1 MIEIFLSE
9 DYDKDLLKAYLR
21 WVRKTAS
28 RELTYDTSNSEVDVC
43 VNTSIH
49 LSYEEAV
56 EHSSGSPYIGDL
68 VVFINDIEIRE
79 FINGE
84 SVSIDA
90 IYKYIEEME

>member
-28 RELTYDTSNSEVDVC
+28 RELTYDTNNSKVDVC

-56 EHSSGSPYIGDL
+56 EHSSSLSYKGDL
-68 VVFINDIEIRE
+68 VVFFNDRSVNE

-84 SVSIDA
+84 PVDVDSL
-90 IYKYIEEME
+90 EEFIKEM

>member
-28 RELTYDTSNSEVDVC
+28 RELTYDTNNSEVDVC

-56 EHSSGSPYIGDL
+56 EHSSSLSYRGDL
-68 VVFINDIEIRE
+68 VVFFNDRSVSEY
-79 FINGE
+79 INGE
-84 SVSIDA
+84 SVDVDT
-90 IYKYIEEME
+90 IYKYIEEV

>member
-9 DYDKDLLKAYLR
+9 DYDKDLLKAYLEFI
-21 WVRKTAS
+21 KSTAS
-28 RELTYDTSNSEVDVC
+28 RELTYDTDSSKVDVC
-43 VNTSIH
+43 VNTGIH
-49 LSYEEAV
+49 FSYKEAV

-90 IYKYIEEME
+90 IYKYIEEM